1 MNLFCF
7 VLQSG
12 CCKPSEQCQ
21 FTYVSATNWTKTA
34 GTKPN
39 PDCQSWDNAPNKL
52 CFDCQSCKAGL
63 LDNVKS
69 AWKKVAVVNIIFLV
83 FLIIVYS
90 VGCCA
95 LRNNKRDGSYGYGYK
110 PWRLSSV
117 LEQRFVHCSL
127 IHAVLEFAF
136 MFYGFT
142 SWWFET
148 YCLYSSLMI
157 LVSVFWLNHDIYLF
171 VICSLWYFPKHT
183 MIFEVLVEEQRNK
196 VCKNNLT

>member
-39 PDCQSWDNAPNKL
+39 PDCQRWDNAPNKL

-110 PWRLSSV
+110 P
-117 LEQRFVHCSL
+117 
-127 IHAVLEFAF
+127 
-136 MFYGFT
+136 
-142 SWWFET
+142 
-148 YCLYSSLMI
+148 
-157 LVSVFWLNHDIYLF
+157 
-171 VICSLWYFPKHT
+171 
-183 MIFEVLVEEQRNK
+183 
-196 VCKNNLT
+196 